1 MKPVEL
7 TNKPCTVISW
17 VNTLIL
23 AGDSLWKMYKGGKF
37 LNPLTLKIQLPVLPS
52 GCYTSLCRLVMRI

>member
-7 TNKPCTVISW
+7 INKPYIVISW

>member
-1 MKPVEL
+1 MKPVDL
-7 TNKPCTVISW
+7 ITGQCIVISW

-23 AGDSLWKMYKGGKF
+23 ASDSLWKMYKGGKF